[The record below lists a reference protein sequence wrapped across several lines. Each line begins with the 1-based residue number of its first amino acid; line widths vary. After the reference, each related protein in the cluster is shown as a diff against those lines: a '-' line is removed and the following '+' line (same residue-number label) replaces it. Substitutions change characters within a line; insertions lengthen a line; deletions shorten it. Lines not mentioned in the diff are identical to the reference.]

1 MFSFVPYHQGGI
13 SGASYMRRS
22 VWGSFGAWFRLAVCG
37 LTLIPLA
44 PARAQ
49 QGDPGQALYFG
60 GTTNDLFSVNVF
72 TGFPT
77 TAFTVE
83 AWVWTS
89 NLLKNGTVLSF
100 AATGT
105 AVDANEAALY
115 NTRDLQPIVANLF
128 ANTQAV
134 SVADGQWH
142 HLAMTWTNSGEVRLY
157 KDGALAVSSNGFRT
171 GTVLRDFGSLVL
183 GQDQDSFGG
192 GFDGNQS
199 LEGMLDEVRL
209 WSEALPQTTIQSNLN
224 LSLTGTMPGL
234 VAYYRFDE
242 TNGLATS
249 NSASV
254 LNQGTLYG
262 STTNRR
268 TSTAP
273 VGLPPVISAS
283 HTGVWPVAATLQ
295 AAINPNGSAT
305 AWWFEWGPGTNLT
318 QSTATSVLSAA
329 YTTSL
334 VASVVTGLPAGT
346 SVTYRLCASNV
357 TGLLRTP
364 EATFTTPTN
373 FVVATLAD
381 HVPGSLREAVAFA
394 RSNELI
400 TFSVSGDLFVTGH
413 IVAAQSL
420 TIQGSGPT
428 NQIIQGAMSR
438 LFLVETNATVNL
450 EGLALAEGHAFSFN
464 PASMDEKSGGAV
476 LNYGTL
482 ALTNCILRGNRAS
495 DSFSAGGNSVMG
507 GWGGALFNR
516 GSLTLD
522 RCAFYRNKA
531 ADASMS
537 IFMAMPGQPG
547 GKGGAIYSSGP
558 LTAKA
563 CSFIGN
569 QAGSGSFG
577 QSDFMFGI
585 PGYGG
590 AGGDGGAIF
599 MEAPLHLENC
609 TLAANTA
616 GNGGGG
622 GNSSETPGIC
632 GPGGSGGAIYA
643 LDQVTLVNCTLAQN
657 QTGTRGS
664 PGEGQ
669 TGGHGGGLFAPSTT
683 LTLLNTLIA
692 GNSAVDGGSNPD
704 LQGAVVSLGHNL
716 IRIADGSSGLTN
728 GVGGDQTGS
737 MATPLEPFL
746 SSLVYSTNSI
756 SGYLAPGFGSTALEG
771 GDDVVLAPP
780 YSLTQ
785 DGRGFARKSGVRVD
799 IGSYETDAST
809 FLQPSL
815 QLAGVSDTTTHPA
828 GATDAVFG
836 GTIDPGTLPWRAYL
850 EYGLTTAY
858 GQRSPEFSSNGTNS
872 IVLTNLVQGLLGG
885 YTYHYRIVVSNNATT
900 LYGPDQTYTPPA
912 VVQPGDLDGDG
923 VIAQP
928 ELDTVLSNYWAN
940 SPWLKITNAAGMGT
954 SNLMF
959 ALPNPGGWSFT
970 VEISSNLTTW
980 TPAGEASPAYQ
991 FNDSAGT
998 NAGTRYY
1005 RLVWP

>member
-1 MFSFVPYHQGGI
+1 MRNANKYEFSP
-13 SGASYMRRS
+13 
-22 VWGSFGAWFRLAVCG
+22 
-37 LTLIPLA
+37 
-44 PARAQ
+44 
-49 QGDPGQALYFG
+49 
-60 GTTNDLFSVNVF
+60 
-72 TGFPT
+72 
-77 TAFTVE
+77 
-83 AWVWTS
+83 
-89 NLLKNGTVLSF
+89 
-100 AATGT
+100 
-105 AVDANEAALY
+105 VDDWKI
-115 NTRDLQPIVANLF
+115 R
-128 ANTQAV
+128 
-134 SVADGQWH
+134 
-142 HLAMTWTNSGEVRLY
+142 Y
-157 KDGALAVSSNGFRT
+157 KDGTLAVSSNAFRT
-171 GTVLRDFGSLVL
+171 GSVLRDFGSLVL

-209 WSEALPQTTIQSNLN
+209 WSEALPQIVIQSNLH
-224 LSLTGTMPGL
+224 LSLPGTLPGL

-242 TNGLATS
+242 TDGPATS

-254 LNQGTLYG
+254 LNQGLLFG
-262 STTNRR
+262 STTNHV
-268 TSTAP
+268 SSSAP
-273 VGLPPVISAS
+273 VGLPPVLSAS

-295 AAINPNGSAT
+295 AAINPNGSDT

-334 VASVVTGLPAGT
+334 VASVVTGFSAGT

-373 FVVATLAD
+373 FMVATLAD
-381 HVPGSLREAVAFA
+381 HVPGSLREAVAYA

-400 TFSVSGDLFVTGH
+400 TFSVSGTSFVTGH
-413 IVAAQSL
+413 ITVAQSL
-420 TIQGSGPT
+420 TIQGSSPT
-428 NQIIQGAMSR
+428 NQIIHGAMSR

-450 EGLALAEGHAFSFN
+450 EGLALAEGHAFSYN
-464 PASMDEKSGGAV
+464 PASLDEKSGGAI

-482 ALTNCILRGNRAS
+482 ALTNCLLRGNRAS
-495 DSFSAGGNSVMG
+495 DSFPFSGLSMVG
-507 GWGGALFNR
+507 GWGGAIFSR

-522 RCAFYRNKA
+522 RCAFYHNLA
-531 ADASMS
+531 EDASDS
-537 IFMAMPGQPG
+537 AFLPMPGQPG
-547 GKGGAIYSSGP
+547 GSGGAIYSSGP
-558 LTAKA
+558 LTARS
-563 CSFIGN
+563 CVFIGN
-569 QAGSGSFG
+569 RAGRGSFG
-577 QSDFMFGI
+577 QADYFFSL

-590 AGGDGGAIF
+590 AGGHGGAIY
-599 MEAPLHLENC
+599 AGGTLHLENC

-616 GNGGGG
+616 GNGDGGA
-622 GNSSETPGIC
+622 SLAETPGTC

-643 LDQVTLVNCTLAQN
+643 QDQVTLVNCTLAQN
-657 QTGTRGS
+657 QTGSRGS
-664 PGEGQ
+664 LGEGA
-669 TGGHGGGLFAPSTT
+669 TGGNGGGIFAPGASI
-683 LTLLNTLIA
+683 TLLNTLISD
-692 GNSAVDGGSNPD
+692 NVVVDGGSNPD
-704 LQGAVVSLGHNL
+704 LQGPVVSLGHNL

-728 GVGGDQTGS
+728 GISGDQAGSTGV
-737 MATPLEPFL
+737 PLEPFL

-756 SGYLAPGFGSTALEG
+756 SGYLAPGFGSTALEA
-771 GDDVVLAPP
+771 GDDAVLAPP
-780 YSLTQ
+780 YSLAQ

-809 FLQPSL
+809 FVPPAIH
-815 QLAGVSDTTTHPA
+815 LADETNVVTHPA
-828 GATDAVFG
+828 GATDAVLG
-836 GTIDPGTLPWRAYL
+836 GTIDPGSLPWRAYL
-850 EYGLTTAY
+850 EYGLTTSY

-885 YTYHYRIVVSNNATT
+885 YTYHYRIVVSNMATT

-940 SPWLKITNAAGMGT
+940 SPWLEITNAAGVGT

-980 TPAGEASPAYQ
+980 TPAGEASPAYR
-991 FNDSAGT
+991 FYDAAGT
-998 NAGTRYY
+998 NAATRYY

>member
-1 MFSFVPYHQGGI
+1 MRGGFR
-13 SGASYMRRS
+13 ASAG
-22 VWGSFGAWFRLAVCG
+22 VWFRVVVCG
-37 LTLIPLA
+37 IALLGAGPV
-44 PARAQ
+44 RAQ

-60 GTTNDLFSVNVF
+60 GTTNDLFSVSDF
-72 TGFPT
+72 TNFPT

-142 HLAMTWTNSGEVRLY
+142 HLAMTWTNSGELRLY
-157 KDGALAVSSNGFRT
+157 KDGALAVSSNGFKT
-171 GTVLRDFGSLVL
+171 GTALRDFGSLVL

-192 GFDGNQS
+192 GFDVNQA

-209 WSEALPQTTIQSNLN
+209 WSEALPQTVIQSNLN
-224 LSLTGTMPGL
+224 LSLPGTRPGL

-242 TNGLATS
+242 TNGLITS
-249 NSASV
+249 NSAS
-254 LNQGTLYG
+254 LINHGLLYG
-262 STTNRR
+262 STTNRVP
-268 TSTAP
+268 SSAP
-273 VGLPPVISAS
+273 VGRPPVLSAS

-295 AAINPNGSAT
+295 AYISPNGSDT

-334 VASVVTGLPAGT
+334 VASVVSGLPAGT

-357 TGLLRTP
+357 TGLLRAP
-364 EATFTTPTN
+364 EASFTTPTN
-373 FVVATLAD
+373 FVVGTVPD
-381 HVPGSLREAVAFA
+381 GVPGSLREAVAYA

-400 TFSVSGDLFVTGH
+400 TFSVSGVFVLTGQLA
-413 IVAAQSL
+413 VAQSM
-420 TIQGSGPT
+420 TIQGNGPT
-428 NQIIQGAMSR
+428 NQVIQGTMSR
-438 LFLVETNATVNL
+438 LFLVPTNTAVNL
-450 EGLALAEGHAFSFN
+450 QGLALAEGHALNFA
-464 PASMDEKSGGAV
+464 PANVDEKSGGAI

-482 ALTNCILRGNRAS
+482 ALTNCLLRANRAS
-495 DSFSAGGNSVMG
+495 DSFSSSGLSVAG
-507 GWGGALFNR
+507 GWGGAIFNR
-516 GSLTLD
+516 GALTLD
-522 RCAFYRNKA
+522 RCAFYNNRA
-531 ADASMS
+531 AHASIGIIMS
-537 IFMAMPGQPG
+537 SGQPG
-547 GKGGAIYSSGP
+547 GQGGAIYSSGP
-558 LTAKA
+558 ITAKA
-563 CSFIGN
+563 CVFIGN

-577 QSDFMFGI
+577 QSDFFFGI

-590 AGGDGGAIF
+590 AGGHGGAIYT
-599 MEAPLHLENC
+599 ESTLYLENC
-609 TLAANTA
+609 TLAANSA

-622 GNSSETPGIC
+622 GSSSETPGTC

-657 QTGTRGS
+657 QTGSRGS

-669 TGGHGGGLFAPSTT
+669 NGGNGGGIILPSAP
-683 LTLLNTLIA
+683 LTLLNTLIS
-692 GNSAVDGGSNPD
+692 GNTVVDDGSNPD
-704 LQGAVVSLGHNL
+704 LQGTVVSFGHNL

-728 GVGGDQTGS
+728 GVSGDQAGS
-737 MATPLEPFL
+737 TAAPLDPFL
-746 SSLVYSTNSI
+746 ASLVYSTNSI
-756 SGYLAPGFGSTALEG
+756 EGYLAPGFGSSALEG
-771 GDDVVLAPP
+771 GDDAVLDPP
-780 YSLTQ
+780 YALTQ
-785 DGRGFARKSGVRVD
+785 DVRSFARKSGVRVD

-809 FLQPSL
+809 FIQPSI
-815 QLAGVSDTTTHPA
+815 QLAGVSGVTTHPA
-828 GATDAVFG
+828 GGTDAVLG
-836 GTIDPGTLPWRAYL
+836 GTIDPGSLPWRAYL
-850 EYGLTTAY
+850 EYGLSTSY
-858 GQRSPEFSSNGTNS
+858 GQRTPDFSSQGTNS

-885 YTYHYRIVVSNNATT
+885 YTYHYRIVVSNLATT

-940 SPWLKITNAAGMGT
+940 SPWIEITNAAGVGT

-959 ALPNPGGWSFT
+959 ALPNPGGWAFT
-970 VEISSNLTTW
+970 VEISTNLTTW
-980 TPAGEASPAYQ
+980 APAGSAAPTYR
-991 FNDSAGT
+991 FDDSAGAT
-998 NAGTRYY
+998 EGTRYY